1 MIFYFSNVSVLLPT
15 YYFSMEI
22 CVHIHEGRNCYIQ
35 QHQAYQITSE
45 VTIHGHVCEHSTLS
59 FNYLNLTHPNS
70 TPSSHSPCTQSYT
83 TTPALF
89 TGKGTRDLDPFWDA
103 SGKVVVPLTAAAW
116 AAVRAKAPRIRV
128 AVIATRKS
136 DGQTKRLGFCTIDVR
151 SLAAAEELPSVP
163 AVQRRWFDLK
173 SGPGELYISAWVQP
187 TDQSAP
193 ASSAGIQPPQ
203 AVQRAPEDQQPGG
216 ISSGSSSRPAPP
228 RRAGSSS
235 AASYNMAGP
244 AQPTHAVPLVPVF
257 TPPDADAVLIGGAG
271 QDLWELS
278 LTCSAVTQ
286 LLELLGH
293 RIGKFWL
300 SYQLLDVVIQ
310 SDAWEDTA
318 APRFKPM
325 TDTWKLRGSSAD
337 VHAWLTRQA
346 QLDIALCAPG
356 QVLAQATV
364 PLAQLAEAVW
374 PPLDSIHMQR
384 CLALQPVQAQI
395 AAQAIAPG
403 ALAVQWSIK
412 YSPAREARRVHAL
425 PPLPASPLESSE
437 PSASAPPSAA
447 QSDSAARD
455 RSASVTPRSEEH
467 AAPSLAPPPA
477 HAAATTQTSPAD
489 PPRPLPPAP
498 PQHHLAVPAPPAP
511 VAATAPPKLE
521 RAQLHVEFVRVAAR
535 IPGAADVGLAEGQSC
550 SLWLDISLGEFGGVC
565 AHALRGQVQHGLVCV
580 DTAGAGHRA
589 RQPAADAADSGS
601 EERGC
606 ASDDGWEADSSEDR
620 EPADSWAGRATFPG
634 DAVLESAQVPGSTL
648 EVRLLARQPSE
659 SSRDSASS
667 TGDEP
672 GPEDT
677 WQDTLAVGYVPAAEL
692 FKSDGAQLAVPL
704 WSPAQVAALAAA
716 GAGAGSTPIGGL
728 TLSFSL
734 VWLPRGVQP
743 GSPQADMAGSQDASF
758 SSQASAVTD
767 SSEQDDVRL
776 PGAGSI
782 SQPTMAVPRS
792 AAAARR
798 PNVYQRDDR
807 WRHWRLSLQMKQVRG
822 LARPA
827 AVVVRASLA
836 DYPWATFAPPGAATM
851 ASAPPVAVAPRSLRA
866 LPAHGAQRSFEFRAQ
881 GSALSKALGL
891 SPGPLLVEL
900 WARDPRGFADD
911 VMLGAARV
919 PWADVLRARP
929 VFRCPVTGTTLHT
942 AAAYR
947 AHATALVA
955 NSEPMSSDKP
965 GATPSTPAPPVR
977 VRAVDVWVPVLGGAS
992 VTPRAAIRTVVF
1004 LEDFG
1009 VWPAGESAGVAA
1021 RAGAVRPR
1029 TAYGYVHG
1037 SAALWASSGAG
1048 GPGGAAVPGE
1058 TSATARQ
1065 DAAAA
1070 LAAGLEPGEAAELAA
1085 RSGRAPDLAWAP
1097 PLRAMPEEQG
1107 ELAMQ
1112 RRPNGSM
1119 PSAPEPRHAASASAE
1134 AQRELLEWRAAAEEA
1149 WAAELRGREAERRA
1163 ELQAEFEER
1172 DAARARE
1179 VSGLHRQYR
1188 ALEQKLKAAL
1198 LRAERAE
1205 LDAHSKTDAAEA
1217 RIVAAA
1223 ADADAAISK
1232 SHAAAERKVI
1242 AERERAATAEA
1253 RVAKLEQLLQAER
1266 ESKDILRREF
1276 NTFREQAK
1284 SFPASTMSK
1293 QLVDAQAQVQ
1303 HLQSQLEAAQ
1313 AQREEAQA
1321 SCATLKSQLFRVA
1334 RELQRSRARERV
1346 AAEEQVAKLRVAY
1359 LAQGERYVLD
1369 DDRKRLAD
1377 LREQVAA
1384 LRAAGSG
1391 TTPAAVSAPMPAAQ
1405 APQQAAPPMVEP
1417 AA

>member
-1 MIFYFSNVSVLLPT
+1 M
-15 YYFSMEI
+15 
-22 CVHIHEGRNCYIQ
+22 
-35 QHQAYQITSE
+35 
-45 VTIHGHVCEHSTLS
+45 
-59 FNYLNLTHPNS
+59 
-70 TPSSHSPCTQSYT
+70 
-83 TTPALF
+83 
-89 TGKGTRDLDPFWDA
+89 
-103 SGKVVVPLTAAAW
+103 
-116 AAVRAKAPRIRV
+116 
-128 AVIATRKS
+128 
-136 DGQTKRLGFCTIDVR
+136 
-151 SLAAAEELPSVP
+151 
-163 AVQRRWFDLK
+163 
-173 SGPGELYISAWVQP
+173 
-187 TDQSAP
+187 
-193 ASSAGIQPPQ
+193 
-203 AVQRAPEDQQPGG
+203 
-216 ISSGSSSRPAPP
+216 
-228 RRAGSSS
+228 
-235 AASYNMAGP
+235 
-244 AQPTHAVPLVPVF
+244 
-257 TPPDADAVLIGGAG
+257 
-271 QDLWELS
+271 
-278 LTCSAVTQ
+278 
-286 LLELLGH
+286 
-293 RIGKFWL
+293 
-300 SYQLLDVVIQ
+300 
-310 SDAWEDTA
+310 
-318 APRFKPM
+318 
-325 TDTWKLRGSSAD
+325 
-337 VHAWLTRQA
+337 
-346 QLDIALCAPG
+346 
-356 QVLAQATV
+356 
-364 PLAQLAEAVW
+364 
-374 PPLDSIHMQR
+374 
-384 CLALQPVQAQI
+384 
-395 AAQAIAPG
+395 
-403 ALAVQWSIK
+403 QWSIK
-412 YSPAREARRVHAL
+412 YSPATEARRMHAL

-455 RSASVTPRSEEH
+455 RSSSITPRSEEH
-467 AAPSLAPPPA
+467 AAPSHAPPTA
-477 HAAATTQTSPAD
+477 HTAAATQTSPAD
-489 PPRPLPPAP
+489 PPTSLPPA
-498 PQHHLAVPAPPAP
+498 QHHLAVPAPPAP

-550 SLWLDISLGEFGGVC
+550 SLWLDVSLGEFGGVC
-565 AHALRGQVQHGLVCV
+565 EHALRGQVQHDLVCV
-580 DTAGAGHRA
+580 DTAGAGRRA
-589 RQPAADAADSGS
+589 RQPAGEAPDSGS
-601 EERGC
+601 EVSGTT
-606 ASDDGWEADSSEDR
+606 SDDGWEAGSSE
-620 EPADSWAGRATFPG
+620 EHETADSWAGRATFPG

-667 TGDEP
+667 TGDEL

-716 GAGAGSTPIGGL
+716 GDGAGSTPIGGL

-743 GSPQADMAGSQDASF
+743 GSPEADMAGRLDAS
-758 SSQASAVTD
+758 SVSQASAVTD

-776 PGAGSI
+776 PGAGGSA
-782 SQPTMAVPRS
+782 SQPAMAVPRS

-798 PNVYQRDDR
+798 PNVYQRDER

-929 VFRCPVTGTTLHT
+929 VFRCPVTATSLHT

-955 NSEPMSSDKP
+955 NSEPMSSAKP
-965 GATPSTPAPPVR
+965 DASPSTPAPPVR
-977 VRAVDVWVPVLGGAS
+977 VRAVDVWVPVLGGTS

-1009 VWPAGESAGVAA
+1009 VWPAGEAAGVAA
-1021 RAGAVRPR
+1021 RAGAVRRR

-1097 PLRAMPEEQG
+1097 PLRATLEDQG
-1107 ELAMQ
+1107 ELGMQ

-1119 PSAPEPRHAASASAE
+1119 ASAPEPSHAAAASAE

-1242 AERERAATAEA
+1242 AERERAATSEA
-1253 RVAKLEQLLQAER
+1253 QVAKLEQLLQAER

-1284 SFPASTMSK
+1284 SFPAATMSK

-1384 LRAAGSG
+1384 LRASGSSAAMPAPA
-1391 TTPAAVSAPMPAAQ
+1391 PAAP
-1405 APQQAAPPMVEP
+1405 APQQSAPPMVEP